1 MRLAKAMALE
11 KFLSYTQIES
21 LQEYVLIA
29 QDRMEVTLF
38 RRAKK
43 WQPEAFLKPDEP
55 LRVDSL
61 KFAMPFSSV
70 YEGVKPPVA

>member
-1 MRLAKAMALE
+1 
-11 KFLSYTQIES
+11 
-21 LQEYVLIA
+21 VLIA
-29 QDRMEVTLF
+29 QDRMKVTLF
-38 RRAKK
+38 RRANK

-70 YEGVKPPVA
+70 YEGVKLPVA